1 MSKNIFLII
10 DGSSLFFRAFYAL
23 PLLKTKRGI
32 YTNAI
37 YGFVMMLENAIERV
51 KPSHIV
57 VCFDRK
63 GKTFRSEL
71 YKDYKGTRQKTPN
84 ELEQQFPLVRDI
96 LKYMNIV
103 VLDSPVYEA
112 DDIAGTLSLIASKEG
127 YKSYLLTGDKD
138 YYQLVDDNTNVL
150 MTRKGITELE
160 VVNLKSINDDYG
172 ISPQEFID
180 LKGLMG
186 DSSDNIPGVP
196 GIGPKTGLK
205 LIKEYSTIENLYN
218 HLSEISGKK
227 LKENLEEN
235 KVQAF
240 MSKKLGTIV
249 RNIDLPVGLSDL
261 KIKEYDYENLSKLY
275 RDFEFNSILKRLPE
289 KYQKEKTEE
298 ISDTFFQISND
309 SIDDIIENIKASKSF
324 AFKFISDGKIY
335 EGIDPFKI
343 AILPKGYNTSV
354 IDYNKDNLS
363 NLKALWEDD
372 SIEKLGYDLK
382 EDIIV
387 LQYNK
392 IDLKNY
398 CHDSMIAEY
407 LLNSTESNYEI
418 DHLASSYFNKA
429 YKSEEEL
436 LGKGVKKKKFQEI
449 DEGDLNS
456 YFSYILNMVYT
467 ISPLQMQ
474 KIEAEGMKDLYVNVE
489 LPLIEVLANMEIV
502 GIRTDV
508 NILNEIDEKI
518 KERINDLEFNI
529 YKDADEQFNI
539 NSPKQLG
546 KILFEKMD
554 LPVIKKT
561 KTGYSTSADVL
572 EKLRGK
578 SLIIDNILEY
588 RKISKIKNTY
598 IDGLRD
604 VINKKTGRIHSR
616 FNQTV
621 TSTGRISSTEPN
633 LQNIPIKTH
642 EGRLIRKALLSSE
655 GSSLVDSDYSQI
667 ELRVLAS
674 LSNDTYMINAFADGL
689 DIHRKTASE
698 VFHTPYDEVSDELR
712 SMAKAVNFGIVY
724 GISDY
729 GLSQNLNIPRKEA
742 KTYIDN
748 YLGHFQ
754 GIKKYMNDI
763 IHVGTEKGY
772 VETLLHRRR
781 YIPELKAKNFN
792 IRSFGERIALNTPIQ
807 GTAADIIKIAMVGV
821 YKELKKKNLKAK
833 LILQIHDEL
842 VVDAPDEE
850 VAEVCEIMK
859 DVMDNALIMKVPL
872 SVSMKTGKSLYE
884 TK

>member
-160 VVNLKSINDDYG
+160 VVNLQSINDDYG

-218 HLSEISGKK
+218 HLSDISGKK

-309 SIDDIIENIKASKSF
+309 SIDDIIENIKTSKSF
-324 AFKFISDGKIY
+324 AFTFISDGKIY

-363 NLKALWEDD
+363 NLKVLWEDD

-418 DHLASSYFNKA
+418 DHLASRYFNKA
-429 YKSEEEL
+429 YMSEEEL

-821 YKELKKKNLKAK
+821 YKELKKRNLKAK

-850 VAEVCEIMK
+850 VAEVFEIMK
-859 DVMDNALIMKVPL
+859 YVMDNALIMKVPL